1 MLSFGQLFG
10 SNFWSS
16 FKSQPS
22 ESIEKLLKKEDCKI
36 EDLLDDNDLLQ
47 ECKNSNKNLINYLR
61 RDKIKELIDLITVM
75 PEEDE
80 HNRGHK
86 YPFLA
91 SEVFNCDIVTDMFF
105 TAPCDDKKDE
115 PEEPAEEDDDANKF
129 DSNYEKDQDDSSSDS
144 DDDDH
149 HKDDFKDAHDHAEDE
164 DGDVIVEDIN
174 TDETEGKSYL

>member
-22 ESIEKLLKKEDCKI
+22 ESIEKLIKNPHTSI
-36 EDLLDDNDLLQ
+36 EDLLDDSDLIQ
-47 ECKNSNKNLINYLR
+47 ECKNGNKNLMSYLT
-61 RDKIKELIDLITVM
+61 RDKIKELINFITVM

-91 SEVFNCDIVTDMFF
+91 SEVFSCDMSEVIEKFF
-105 TAPCDDKKDE
+105 TAP
-115 PEEPAEEDDDANKF
+115 
-129 DSNYEKDQDDSSSDS
+129 
-144 DDDDH
+144 
-149 HKDDFKDAHDHAEDE
+149 
-164 DGDVIVEDIN
+164 
-174 TDETEGKSYL
+174 